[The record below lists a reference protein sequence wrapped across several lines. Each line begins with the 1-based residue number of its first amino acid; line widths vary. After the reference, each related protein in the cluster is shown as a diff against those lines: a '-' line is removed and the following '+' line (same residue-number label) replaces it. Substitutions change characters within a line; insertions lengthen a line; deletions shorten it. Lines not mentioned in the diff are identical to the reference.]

1 MPSLRT
7 ALSIAAVVSLA
18 VTAAIAL
25 VPGLAFA
32 YRNEDLHIA
41 LQTAEALIGLL
52 ASYLVLGR
60 FHRRARLDALLLS
73 VGLMVLAFSNLL
85 FGAVAAVVATTSTPF
100 ATWSGLTGRTI
111 GAILLAAAAFVPSHR
126 MRLPAASRWPF
137 AVAAL
142 VVSAIAVGVAAAGG
156 ALPAG
161 VQASLPDAGDG
172 PDFDVHPAILA
183 AQVLSVG
190 LYTAAVVGFARRAKQ
205 RRDELLGVLA
215 VACVFGAA
223 ARVNYALYPSV
234 FTEFVYVGDFFRLAF
249 YVLVLVAA
257 LREIRSYWQRVAD
270 AAALDER
277 RRLARDLHDGL
288 AQELAG
294 IQRNLAYVEDDDR
307 FAQRARAAAE
317 RALGE
322 SRRAISALS
331 GPEPGGVNLPL
342 SELLGQ
348 IAEREG
354 VELDLRL
361 EDGVRLAPT
370 EREALMMIAAEALT
384 NAAKHGQADRV
395 RVTLTGGRRVKLT
408 VRDSGRGF
416 DVRAVK
422 PTSSSGFGL
431 RSMRE
436 RAEAVGGRL
445 RLSSAVGEG
454 TQVEVVL

>member
-1 MPSLRT
+1 ML
-7 ALSIAAVVSLA
+7 IAAVLSLA
-18 VTAAIAL
+18 VTAAIAF
-25 VPGLAFA
+25 VPGLVFA
-32 YRNEDLHIA
+32 YRNEHLHIA

-60 FHRRARLDALLLS
+60 FHRRELLDALLLS
-73 VGLMVLAFSNLL
+73 MSLMVLAFSNLL
-85 FGAVAAVVATTSTPF
+85 FGAGAAVVSTTSTPF
-100 ATWSGLTGRTI
+100 ATWSGLTGRTV
-111 GAILLAAAAFVPSHR
+111 GAILLAAAAFAPNHR
-126 MRLPAASRWPF
+126 MRLPAASRWPL

-142 VVSAIAVGVAAAGG
+142 VVSVIAVGVTALGG
-156 ALPAG
+156 VLPTG
-161 VQASLPDAGDG
+161 VEASLQGAGDE
-172 PDFDVHPAILA
+172 PDFDVHPTILA
-183 AQVLSVG
+183 AQVLSFG
-190 LYTAAVVGFARRAKQ
+190 LYTAAAVGFARRAK
-205 RRDELLGVLA
+205 RRGDELLGVLA

-223 ARVNYALYPSV
+223 ARANYALFPSV

-249 YVLVLVAA
+249 YVLVAVAA

-294 IQRNLAYVEDDDR
+294 IQRNLAYLEDDDR
-307 FAQRARAAAE
+307 FAQRARAAAD
-317 RALGE
+317 RALSE

-342 SELLGQ
+342 SELLAQ
-348 IAEREG
+348 VAERDG

-361 EDGVRLAPT
+361 EDGVRLAPA

-384 NAAKHGQADRV
+384 NAAKHGRADRV
-395 RVTLTGGRRVKLT
+395 VVTLTGGRSVRLT
-408 VRDSGRGF
+408 VRDSGNGF

-436 RAEAVGGRL
+436 RAEGVGGRL
-445 RLSSAVGEG
+445 RLSSRVGEG
-454 TQVEVVL
+454 TQVEVII

>member
-1 MPSLRT
+1 MRASPARRSSSIDVPCLLRDRTHGRRAPSRTRACPEPSVLSLRT
-7 ALSIAAVVSLA
+7 ALLIAAVASLA

-25 VPGLAFA
+25 VPGLGFA

-60 FHRRARLDALLLS
+60 FHRRERLDALLLS
-73 VGLMVLAFSNLL
+73 VALMVLAFSNLL
-85 FGAVAAVVATTSTPF
+85 FGAVAAIVSATSTPF
-100 ATWSGLTGRTI
+100 ATWSALAGRTI
-111 GAILLAAAAFVPSHR
+111 GALLLVTAAFAPSHR
-126 MRLPAASRWPF
+126 VRLPAASRWPL

-142 VVSAIAVGVAAAGG
+142 VVSIIAAGVAASA
-156 ALPAG
+156 AVLPTG
-161 VQASLPDAGDG
+161 VEASPPSAGDE
-172 PDFDVHPAILA
+172 PDFAVHPAILA
-183 AQVLSVG
+183 AQVVSIA
-190 LYTAAVVGFARRAKQ
+190 LYTGAAIGFTRRAEQ
-205 RRDELLGVLA
+205 RGDDLLGVLA
-215 VACVFGAA
+215 VACVFGAV
-223 ARVNYALYPSV
+223 ARVNYALFPSV

-294 IQRNLAYVEDDDR
+294 IQRNLAYLEDEDR

-317 RALGE
+317 RALSE
-322 SRRAISALS
+322 SRRAISALG

-354 VELDLRL
+354 VELDCGWRPACVWPPPS
-361 EDGVRLAPT
+361 VR
-370 EREALMMIAAEALT
+370 RC
-384 NAAKHGQADRV
+384 
-395 RVTLTGGRRVKLT
+395 
-408 VRDSGRGF
+408 
-416 DVRAVK
+416 
-422 PTSSSGFGL
+422 
-431 RSMRE
+431 
-436 RAEAVGGRL
+436 
-445 RLSSAVGEG
+445 
-454 TQVEVVL
+454 